1 MTIYKSLKEMKKNE
15 VFVYN
20 DKVLLTFIKKTHT
33 PNVYKTKNFDNDKT
47 IYCIDLNQKYKM
59 FLYYKKEE

>member
-1 MTIYKSLKEMKKNE
+1 MAVYKKLSEMKKNE
-15 VFVYN
+15 VFCYN
-20 DKVLLTFIKKTHT
+20 NKVLLTFIKKTFT

-47 IYCIDLNQKYKM
+47 VYCLDLGAKFKM

>member
-1 MTIYKSLKEMKKNE
+1 MTVYKKLSEMKKGE

-20 DKVLLTFIKKTHT
+20 NKVLLTFIKKTST
-33 PNVYKTKNFDNDKT
+33 PNVYKTKNFDNDK
-47 IYCIDLNQKYKM
+47 IVYCLDLGAKFKM

>member
-1 MTIYKSLKEMKKNE
+1 MTVYKKLSEMKKGE

-20 DKVLLTFIKKTHT
+20 NKVLLTFIKKTST

-47 IYCIDLNQKYKM
+47 VYCLDLGAKFKM
-59 FLYYKKEE
+59 FLYEKKEG